1 MKKYKKYFIITLMLA
16 FVFSFSFTS
25 LPVSAAS
32 KYGTYGRRTYYYTV
46 SKAKNIRIEKRGKA
60 VGKYL
65 NEWMEGG
72 VKLAVSYAMGN
83 YSIPFSI
90 VEIMVGDGG
99 VKYDKKSYSSYVFQ
113 AKYTTRNIFY
123 YQDNAKKKK
132 KVVLSDEKGVA
143 DVFYEFH
150 PVGVGFKEST
160 YTKKLKSKATVKTT
174 YYDKKS
180 RNLERC
186 NILANHNTKEMWTIS
201 SELLTEKWR
210 KK

>member
-90 VEIMVGDGG
+90 VEMVALNMI
-99 VKYDKKSYSSYVFQ
+99 KNHIHPMFFRQ
-113 AKYTTRNIFY
+113 NIRQEIFFIIRTM
-123 YQDNAKKKK
+123 QRK
-132 KVVLSDEKGVA
+132 
-143 DVFYEFH
+143 
-150 PVGVGFKEST
+150 
-160 YTKKLKSKATVKTT
+160 
-174 YYDKKS
+174 
-180 RNLERC
+180 
-186 NILANHNTKEMWTIS
+186 
-201 SELLTEKWR
+201 R

>member
-1 MKKYKKYFIITLMLA
+1 MLA

-99 VKYDKKSYSSYVFQ
+99 VKYDKKSYWF
-113 AKYTTRNIFY
+113 
-123 YQDNAKKKK
+123 
-132 KVVLSDEKGVA
+132 
-143 DVFYEFH
+143 
-150 PVGVGFKEST
+150 
-160 YTKKLKSKATVKTT
+160 
-174 YYDKKS
+174 
-180 RNLERC
+180 
-186 NILANHNTKEMWTIS
+186 
-201 SELLTEKWR
+201 
-210 KK
+210 

>member
-99 VKYDKKSYSSYVFQ
+99 VKYDKKS
-113 AKYTTRNIFY
+113 
-123 YQDNAKKKK
+123 
-132 KVVLSDEKGVA
+132 
-143 DVFYEFH
+143 
-150 PVGVGFKEST
+150 
-160 YTKKLKSKATVKTT
+160 
-174 YYDKKS
+174 
-180 RNLERC
+180 
-186 NILANHNTKEMWTIS
+186 
-201 SELLTEKWR
+201 
-210 KK
+210 